1 MATKKALPDDVN
13 KFFEGDSVF
22 FTEKQESKKPE
33 KKREVIKTERVN
45 GRTEQ
50 QPERSGEATEPVQVV
65 DETEDDIVKA
75 LKEGRRE
82 DTERT
87 ERYSFEIYPSQK
99 EDIEDFL
106 YQYKKKTGERLSAS
120 KLIRE
125 AIQQYLDKLSD
136 QL

>member
-65 DETEDDIVKA
+65 NETEDDIVKA